1 MLQSVF
7 IPMWKYAWIKA
18 GYFSENYETFQTVN
32 QVCFDN
38 INLTCS
44 LCEESSFIKCAFA
57 NCKRV
62 LYFYHFYE

>member
-1 MLQSVF
+1 
-7 IPMWKYAWIKA
+7 MWKYASIKP

-38 INLTCS
+38 IDLICS
-44 LCEESSFIKCAFA
+44 LCEESPFLKCALA

-62 LYFYHFYE
+62 LYFHHFYESCHYH

>member
-1 MLQSVF
+1 
-7 IPMWKYAWIKA
+7 MWKYAWIKA

-62 LYFYHFYE
+62 SCFHHFYESYHYH

>member
-1 MLQSVF
+1 
-7 IPMWKYAWIKA
+7 MWKYAWIKA

-44 LCEESSFIKCAFA
+44 LREESSFIKCALA

-62 LYFYHFYE
+62 LCFHHFYESCHYH